1 MKGGRV
7 SEVAVV
13 PGANPFKTVD
23 VIRHSREG
31 RGTGGVEEP
40 VVCTPGFLAT
50 TPCVNDVLVWFWV
63 AFTPRANPPVERRRR
78 ASPARLEREIW
89 GLCKGQEATDSERFL
104 NFFGFLLTADH
115 PHL

>member
-1 MKGGRV
+1 MKRGRV

-13 PGANPFKTVD
+13 PGANPFQTVD
-23 VIRHSREG
+23 VIRHSGEG

-40 VVCTPGFLAT
+40 VVYTPGFPAC
-50 TPCVNDVLVWFWV
+50 TPFVNDVLVWFCV

-78 ASPARLEREIW
+78 ASPASLEREIW
-89 GLCKGQEATDSERFL
+89 GLCEGQEATDSKRFL

-115 PHL
+115 THL